1 MKNKAFVPLAAAI
14 ALVVLVGLM
23 GSGVRLILD
32 AAYPTHRVGS
42 ELHDDLWGAGNP
54 MPGWRP

>member
-14 ALVVLVGLM
+14 ALAVLIGLM

-32 AAYPTHRVGS
+32 AAHPTHRVGS
-42 ELHDDLWGAGNP
+42 ELHDDHWEVGNP
-54 MPGWRP
+54 MPGWRL